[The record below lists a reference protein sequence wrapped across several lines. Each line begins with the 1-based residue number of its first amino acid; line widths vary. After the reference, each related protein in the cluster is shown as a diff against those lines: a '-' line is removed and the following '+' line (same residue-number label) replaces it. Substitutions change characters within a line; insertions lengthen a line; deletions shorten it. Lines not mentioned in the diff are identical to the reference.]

1 MPKKQQM
8 KIGNSADFAK
18 YSIRSLEV
26 FYTSPL
32 VDILA
37 KFDNPRLQQLADAM
51 PDSFD
56 CWCAVY
62 GEAE

>member
-32 VDILA
+32 LDILT
-37 KFDNPRLQQLADAM
+37 KFDNPRLQQLADAIASSI
-51 PDSFD
+51 DSEQYLE
-56 CWCAVY
+56 VM
-62 GEAE
+62 